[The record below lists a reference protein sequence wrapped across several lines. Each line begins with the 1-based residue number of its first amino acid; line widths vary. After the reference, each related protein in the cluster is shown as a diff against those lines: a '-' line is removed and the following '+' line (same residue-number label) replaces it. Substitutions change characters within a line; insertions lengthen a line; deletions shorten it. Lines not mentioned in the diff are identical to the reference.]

1 MRFST
6 RSLRFRLLAI
16 STGLALTGMIVVNL
30 VAWVTLSSTLLDRVD
45 AELVSVPSAPVGG
58 VGRSAPL
65 DGTGPAGAATTQFLS
80 NHVITRL
87 DAVTGAVLSQLSG
100 PVLTGAPLPDLAS
113 FQTSIQ
119 DGSTV
124 TNELVTVPG
133 TGDPGYHYR
142 ARALTSV
149 PGEVVVVA
157 VSLADVEATIAR
169 VRGVD
174 AVVSALVIAALI
186 GVGVPSL
193 RVGLRPLTEV
203 ESAAERI
210 AAGDDTVRAPH
221 DGEPTEVGSLAHAF
235 NLMVDKMVGAL
246 GTASDS
252 EDRLRRFL
260 ADASHELR
268 TPLTSIRAYAE
279 LFGQGVF
286 DADPPAREAIGRI
299 EAEAIR
305 MGVLV
310 EDLLLLARL
319 DQQRALTVE
328 DVELDALVG
337 DVAADVAAA
346 APDHVVTVT
355 VSEPGPVLVVG
366 DELGLRQVVRNLV
379 RNAVVHTPS
388 GTHVDVSVST
398 TQSGVVLDVRD
409 DGPGMSKDAATHVF
423 ERFYRPD
430 EGRSRSVAGTGL
442 GLAIVESIVHAHHG
456 AVSVRTSPGHG
467 ATFTVVLPAVAAV

>member
-1 MRFST
+1 VRFST
-6 RSLRFRLLAI
+6 SSLRFRLLAI
-16 STGLALTGMIVVNL
+16 STALALAGMIVVNV

-45 AELVSVPSAPVGG
+45 AELMSVPSAPVGG
-58 VGRSAPL
+58 VGQSTP
-65 DGTGPAGAATTQFLS
+65 PAGTEPAGGATTQFLS

-87 DAVTGAVLSQLSG
+87 DGATGAVLSQMSG
-100 PVLTGAPLPDLAS
+100 PVLTGAPQPDLAS
-113 FQTSIQ
+113 YQTSIR
-119 DGSTV
+119 DGAPV
-124 TNELVTVPG
+124 TTELVTLPG
-133 TGDPGYHYR
+133 IGDPGYHYR

-169 VRGVD
+169 VRSVD

-203 ESAAERI
+203 ESAAEHI

-221 DGEPTEVGSLAHAF
+221 DGEPTEVGSLARAF

-246 GTASDS
+246 GAASDS

-286 DADPPAREAIGRI
+286 EVDPPAREAIGRI

-319 DQQRALTVE
+319 DQQRALIAE
-328 DVELDALVG
+328 DVEVDALAA
-337 DVAADVAAA
+337 DVAADVAAT
-346 APDHVVTVT
+346 APDHVVTVS
-355 VSEPGPVLVVG
+355 VRGAVPVIAVG

-379 RNAVVHTPS
+379 RNAVVHTPP
-388 GTHVDVSVST
+388 GTRVDVSVT
-398 TQSGVVLDVRD
+398 AREAEVVVVVRD
-409 DGPGMSKDAATHVF
+409 DGLGMSEDAAAHVF

-430 EGRSRSVAGTGL
+430 EGRSRAVAGTGL
-442 GLAIVESIVHAHHG
+442 GLAIVESIVTAHHG
-456 AVSVRTSPGHG
+456 TVSVRTSPGHG
-467 ATFTVVLPAVAAV
+467 ATFTVVLPGVAAS

>member
-1 MRFST
+1 
-6 RSLRFRLLAI
+6 LRFRLLAI
-16 STGLALTGMIVVNL
+16 STALALAGMIVVNL
-30 VAWVTLSSTLLDRVD
+30 VAWLTLSSTLLDRVD
-45 AELVSVPSAPVGG
+45 AELLSVPSAPVGG
-58 VGRSAPL
+58 VGGSAPA
-65 DGTGPAGAATTQFLS
+65 DGAGPVARATTQFLS

-87 DAVTGAVLSQLSG
+87 DATTGAVLGQLSG

-113 FQTSIQ
+113 LQVSIRAG
-119 DGSTV
+119 DRV
-124 TNELVTVPG
+124 TTELVTVPG
-133 TGDPGYHYR
+133 IGDPGYHYR

-174 AVVSALVIAALI
+174 AGVSALVIAALI
-186 GVGVPSL
+186 GLGVPSL
-193 RVGLRPLTEV
+193 RIGLRPLTEV

-221 DGEPTEVGSLAHAF
+221 DGEPTEVGSLAGAF
-235 NLMVDKMVGAL
+235 NLMVDKMVGAV
-246 GTASDS
+246 GAASDS

-319 DQQRALTVE
+319 DQQR
-328 DVELDALVG
+328 ELDSGEIALDVLVS
-337 DVAADVAAA
+337 DVAADVAAT
-346 APDHVVTVT
+346 APDHVVTVA
-355 VSEPGPVLVVG
+355 VPQPGPVTVVG

-379 RNAVVHTPS
+379 RNAVVHTPP
-388 GTHVDVSVST
+388 GTHVRVTVSAAEAEVVVDVA
-398 TQSGVVLDVRD
+398 D
-409 DGPGMSKDAATHVF
+409 DGPGMSQETAAHVF

-430 EGRSRSVAGTGL
+430 EGRSRAVAGTGL
-442 GLAIVESIVHAHHG
+442 GLAIVESIVLAHHG
-456 AVSVRTSPGHG
+456 TVSVRTSHGNG
-467 ATFTVVLPAVAAV
+467 ATFTVVLPAAS